1 MLSENDL
8 LKTIILL
15 SLILNSSPPLIF
27 RPLLDSKEQSTNNP
41 YLVL

>member
-15 SLILNSSPPLIF
+15 SLILNNSPALIF
-27 RPLLDSKEQSTNNP
+27 RPRLDSKEQSTNNP